1 MWLEKKPSKHIL
13 DLGVQVHTSDP
24 ALRVSTGHGMAI
36 TLMTSQ
42 SWLPELV
49 LQETEPVNKS
59 SMDGEGF
66 MGPTSSWDTISN

>member
-1 MWLEKKPSKHIL
+1 M
-13 DLGVQVHTSDP
+13 QVHTSDP

-66 MGPTSSWDTISN
+66 PRPHPQMDSWCLMVAEGGKATLL